1 MGREKDRLSDKAV
14 KAKKKRGRYSDSG
27 GLYLHITKLGY
38 KSWEYRFRIR
48 GKLRTMGLGSYP
60 KVSLKEAR
68 IKRDDARK
76 LRDNNIDPIIARGSM
91 RQIAASSLTVMQ
103 AAEAYVAVME
113 KEWKTK
119 RYASQ
124 IRARLE
130 TYVKPVIGHLPI
142 ADIGLAEIKQVLVPI
157 WTNKRPTANRIRKHL
172 EGAINWAIAEGHRTD
187 ESNPAEVKRLQ
198 FSLSFAERRVTHY
211 PSLPYGEAPS
221 FLAELRKQDGVKARA
236 LEFVML
242 TAVRVADICGGGKER
257 AVPMLWSHV
266 DMPGRTWTIPDT
278 KMGRPHVVPLN
289 NQAMMLL
296 GEMQAARDPTTD
308 FVFPG
313 AKRGTVINAATLRF
327 LLQDM
332 GFAGVATTHG
342 FRATF
347 RTWASET
354 TAFDKDVIET
364 CLAHAQGELD
374 SAYHRGSFLAKR
386 RLLMAAWADYCG
398 DGTMMQGAEV
408 IELRR

>member
-1 MGREKDRLSDKAV
+1 MSLREA
-14 KAKKKRGRYSDSG
+14 G
-27 GLYLHITKLGY
+27 
-38 KSWEYRFRIR
+38 
-48 GKLRTMGLGSYP
+48 
-60 KVSLKEAR
+60 

-76 LRDNNIDPIIARGSM
+76 LRDNNIDPIIARGP
-91 RQIAASSLTVMQ
+91 RRPFAAASSTVDQ
-103 AAEAYVAVME
+103 AAEVYVVVME

-124 IRARLE
+124 VRARLE
-130 TYVKPVIGHLPI
+130 TYVKPIIGHLPI

-157 WTNKRPTANRIRKHL
+157 WTNKRPTANRVRKHL
-172 EGAINWAIAEGHRTD
+172 EGAVNWAIAEGHRTD

-198 FSLSFAERRVTHY
+198 FSLSFAERKVTHY
-211 PSLPYGEAPS
+211 PSLPYSEAAS

-242 TAVRVADICGGGKER
+242 TAVRVADICGGGKEH
-257 AVPMLWSHV
+257 AVPMLWQHV
-266 DMPGRTWTIPDT
+266 DMPGRSWTIPDT
-278 KMGRPHVVPLN
+278 KTGTHVVPLSDP
-289 NQAMMLL
+289 ALMLL
-296 GEMQAARDPTTD
+296 VGMQAACDPTTD

-313 AKRGTVINAATLRF
+313 AKRGTAINAATLRV

-332 GFAGVATTHG
+332 GFASVATTHG

-364 CLAHAQGELD
+364 CLAHAQGKLEFGLPPWVFSRQAPSLD
-374 SAYHRGSFLAKR
+374 GCVG
-386 RLLMAAWADYCG
+386 RLL
-398 DGTMMQGAEV
+398 
-408 IELRR
+408 R

>member
-1 MGREKDRLSDKAV
+1 MTHLASPKEATMGREKDRLSDKAV

-91 RQIAASSLTVMQ
+91 RQIAAASLTVDQ

-198 FSLSFAERRVTHY
+198 FSLSFAERKVTHY
-211 PSLPYGEAPS
+211 PSLPYSEAPS

-242 TAVRVADICGGGKER
+242 TAVRVADICGGGKEH

-266 DMPGRTWTIPDT
+266 DMPGQTWTIPDT
-278 KMGRPHVVPLN
+278 KMGNRTSCRSQRSGHD
-289 NQAMMLL
+289 
-296 GEMQAARDPTTD
+296 AARRDAARSRSDNRLRVSWREARHGDQRCHAALSASGHGLCRHRHHPRIPRHVPHLGVGD
-308 FVFPG
+308 HRLRQRRDRDLPG
-313 AKRGTVINAATLRF
+313 PRARRTGFGLPPWVISRQAPSP
-327 LLQDM
+327 D
-332 GFAGVATTHG
+332 GCVG
-342 FRATF
+342 
-347 RTWASET
+347 
-354 TAFDKDVIET
+354 
-364 CLAHAQGELD
+364 
-374 SAYHRGSFLAKR
+374 
-386 RLLMAAWADYCG
+386 RLL
-398 DGTMMQGAEV
+398 
-408 IELRR
+408 R

>member
-1 MGREKDRLSDKAV
+1 M
-14 KAKKKRGRYSDSG
+14 
-27 GLYLHITKLGY
+27 
-38 KSWEYRFRIR
+38 
-48 GKLRTMGLGSYP
+48 
-60 KVSLKEAR
+60 
-68 IKRDDARK
+68 
-76 LRDNNIDPIIARGSM
+76 
-91 RQIAASSLTVMQ
+91 
-103 AAEAYVAVME
+103 
-113 KEWKTK
+113 
-119 RYASQ
+119 
-124 IRARLE
+124 
-130 TYVKPVIGHLPI
+130 
-142 ADIGLAEIKQVLVPI
+142 
-157 WTNKRPTANRIRKHL
+157 
-172 EGAINWAIAEGHRTD
+172 
-187 ESNPAEVKRLQ
+187 
-198 FSLSFAERRVTHY
+198 
-211 PSLPYGEAPS
+211 
-221 FLAELRKQDGVKARA
+221 
-236 LEFVML
+236 
-242 TAVRVADICGGGKER
+242 
-257 AVPMLWSHV
+257 PMLWSHV

-313 AKRGTVINAATLRF
+313 AKRGTVINAATLRV

-332 GFAGVATTHG
+332 GLAGVATTHG

-408 IELRR
+408 LELRR

>member
-1 MGREKDRLSDKAV
+1 MLPLNLYARVRFLLRILHTRPRVTRVWMMQGHEDCRKCRKPRRRRIVILHYLETPKGDVSPSNRIGGVKRQVKVGPASPKGRTVTWREKDRLSDKAV
-14 KAKKKRGRYSDSG
+14 KAEKKRGRYSDSG

-91 RQIAASSLTVMQ
+91 RQIAAASLTVDAGRRGLHRGDGEGMENQ
-103 AAEAYVAVME
+103 TVRQPDQGAAE
-113 KEWKTK
+113 
-119 RYASQ
+119 R
-124 IRARLE
+124 
-130 TYVKPVIGHLPI
+130 YVKPIIGHLPI

-198 FSLSFAERRVTHY
+198 FSLSFAERKVTHY
-211 PSLPYGEAPS
+211 PSLPYSEAPS

-242 TAVRVADICGGGKER
+242 TAVRVADICGGGKEH
-257 AVPMLWSHV
+257 AVPM
-266 DMPGRTWTIPDT
+266 
-278 KMGRPHVVPLN
+278 
-289 NQAMMLL
+289 
-296 GEMQAARDPTTD
+296 
-308 FVFPG
+308 
-313 AKRGTVINAATLRF
+313 
-327 LLQDM
+327 
-332 GFAGVATTHG
+332 
-342 FRATF
+342 
-347 RTWASET
+347 
-354 TAFDKDVIET
+354 
-364 CLAHAQGELD
+364 
-374 SAYHRGSFLAKR
+374 
-386 RLLMAAWADYCG
+386 
-398 DGTMMQGAEV
+398 
-408 IELRR
+408 

>member
-1 MGREKDRLSDKAV
+1 MGRGKDRLSDKAV

-91 RQIAASSLTVMQ
+91 RQIAAASLTVDQ

-198 FSLSFAERRVTHY
+198 FSLSFAERKVTHY
-211 PSLPYGEAPS
+211 PSLPYSEAPS
-221 FLAELRKQDGVKARA
+221 FLAELRKQEGVKAKA

-242 TAVRVADICGGGKER
+242 TAVRVADICGGGKEH
-257 AVPMLWSHV
+257 AVPMQWTTLIWRANSGPSRTPRWASR
-266 DMPGRTWTIPDT
+266 MSCRSAIRPSCCSPGCGAFVIR
-278 KMGRPHVVPLN
+278 
-289 NQAMMLL
+289 Q
-296 GEMQAARDPTTD
+296 PT
-308 FVFPG
+308 
-313 AKRGTVINAATLRF
+313 
-327 LLQDM
+327 M
-332 GFAGVATTHG
+332 S
-342 FRATF
+342 FRA
-347 RTWASET
+347 R
-354 TAFDKDVIET
+354 
-364 CLAHAQGELD
+364 
-374 SAYHRGSFLAKR
+374 SAAP
-386 RLLMAAWADYCG
+386 
-398 DGTMMQGAEV
+398 
-408 IELRR
+408 

>member
-91 RQIAASSLTVMQ
+91 RQIAAASLTVMQ

-198 FSLSFAERRVTHY
+198 FSLSFAERKVTHY
-211 PSLPYGEAPS
+211 PSLPYSEAPS

-242 TAVRVADICGGGKER
+242 TAVRVADICGGGKEH

-266 DMPGRTWTIPDT
+266 DMPGQTLDHPGHQDGQSRTSCRSPI
-278 KMGRPHVVPLN
+278 RP
-289 NQAMMLL
+289 
-296 GEMQAARDPTTD
+296 
-308 FVFPG
+308 
-313 AKRGTVINAATLRF
+313 
-327 LLQDM
+327 
-332 GFAGVATTHG
+332 
-342 FRATF
+342 
-347 RTWASET
+347 
-354 TAFDKDVIET
+354 
-364 CLAHAQGELD
+364 
-374 SAYHRGSFLAKR
+374 
-386 RLLMAAWADYCG
+386 
-398 DGTMMQGAEV
+398 
-408 IELRR
+408 

>member
-1 MGREKDRLSDKAV
+1 
-14 KAKKKRGRYSDSG
+14 
-27 GLYLHITKLGY
+27 
-38 KSWEYRFRIR
+38 
-48 GKLRTMGLGSYP
+48 
-60 KVSLKEAR
+60 
-68 IKRDDARK
+68 
-76 LRDNNIDPIIARGSM
+76 
-91 RQIAASSLTVMQ
+91 
-103 AAEAYVAVME
+103 ME

-198 FSLSFAERRVTHY
+198 FSLSFAERKVTHY
-211 PSLPYGEAPS
+211 PSLPYSEAPS

-242 TAVRVADICGGGKER
+242 TAVRVADICGGGKEH

-266 DMPGRTWTIPDT
+266 DMPGQTLDHPGHQD
-278 KMGRPHVVPLN
+278 G
-289 NQAMMLL
+289 
-296 GEMQAARDPTTD
+296 QAARRAAQRSSHDAARRDASRFRDPTTD

-313 AKRGTVINAATLRF
+313 AKRGTVIYDATLRVSASGHG
-327 LLQDM
+327 LCR
-332 GFAGVATTHG
+332 VATTHG
-342 FRATF
+342 CRATF

-386 RLLMAAWADYCG
+386 RLLMAAWADFCG
-398 DGTMMQGAEV
+398 GGTIMQGAEV